1 MEIKNESELLNKF
14 CDEFCGNTLLSA
26 PFLNAEYNEV
36 LSTDG
41 TVLVGINP
49 EVLTKEY
56 PKRHCHLINLEFP
69 CEKTITIEA
78 LNKAFDSCP
87 MIDEEIVVEDAVE
100 CKECNGSGTVYLDY
114 TAKNENIY
122 KLSKECPICNG
133 TGEIEP
139 CKTKKT
145 GKKIIE
151 EDTVIEVGNAHIF
164 ANRLKLLK
172 KAMEYFKVDSVKMT
186 HNAPYG
192 ASEFIINKDVRVIIM
207 AKIPDLSCECSAKLE
222 LIN

>member
-1 MEIKNESELLNKF
+1 MEIKNESDLLNKF
-14 CDEFCGNTLLSA
+14 CDEFCGIPLLNA
-26 PFLNAEYNEV
+26 PFLNTVYNEV
-36 LSTDG
+36 WSTDG
-41 TVLVGINP
+41 RIFIGINP
-49 EVLTKEY
+49 EILTKEY
-56 PKRHCHLINLEFP
+56 PKKQCQLHNLEFP

-87 MIDEEIVVEDAVE
+87 MIDEEIVVDGAVE
-100 CKECNGSGTVYLDY
+100 CEECEGKGEVYW
-114 TAKNENIY
+114 EY
-122 KLSKECPICNG
+122 KDIHGESHERLMDCPICNG

-151 EDTVIEVGNAHIF
+151 EDTIIEVGNAHIF

-172 KAMEYFKVDSVKMT
+172 TAMEYFNVDSVKMV

-192 ASEFIINKDVRVIIM
+192 ANEFIINKDVRVIIM
-207 AKIPDLSCECSAKLE
+207 SKIPDLNCECSAKLE
-222 LIN
+222 LID

>member
-1 MEIKNESELLNKF
+1 MEIKNESELLNMF
-14 CDEFCGNTLLSA
+14 CDNFSQTPWINA
-26 PFLNAEYNEV
+26 PFFNTEYNEV
-36 LSTDG
+36 WSTDNH
-41 TVLVGINP
+41 VFIGIKP
-49 EVLTKEY
+49 DILTNEY
-56 PKRHCHLINLEFP
+56 PKGELLLPELEFP
-69 CEKTITIEA
+69 CEKTITIDA

-87 MIDEEIVVEDAVE
+87 MIDEEIVVDGALECEECEGKGEVYWVYKDKHEDTHE
-100 CKECNGSGTVYLDY
+100 RLMD
-114 TAKNENIY
+114 
-122 KLSKECPICNG
+122 CPICNG

>member
-1 MEIKNESELLNKF
+1 MEIKNESELLNMF
-14 CDEFCGNTLLSA
+14 CDNFSQTPWINA
-26 PFLNAEYNEV
+26 PFFNTEYNEV
-36 LSTDG
+36 WSTDNR
-41 TVLVGINP
+41 VFIGIKPDILTNEYHKGELLLP
-49 EVLTKEY
+49 E
-56 PKRHCHLINLEFP
+56 LEFP
-69 CEKTITIEA
+69 CEKTITIDA

-87 MIDEEIVVEDAVE
+87 MVDESIVIEDAVE

-139 CKTKKT
+139 CKTKKI
-145 GKKIIE
+145 GKKIIK
-151 EDTVIEVGNAHIF
+151 EDAVIEVGNAHIF
-164 ANRLKLLK
+164 AKRFKLLK
-172 KAMEYFKVDSVKMT
+172 IAMEYFKVDSVKMT

>member
-1 MEIKNESELLNKF
+1 MEKNNELELLNKF
-14 CDEFCGNTLLSA
+14 CDEFCGNTLLSV

-36 LSTDG
+36 WITDG

-49 EVLTKEY
+49 EILTKEY
-56 PKRHCHLINLEFP
+56 TKRHCYLTNLEFP

-87 MIDEEIVVEDAVE
+87 MIDEEIVVDGALECEECEGKGEVYWVYKDKHEDTHE
-100 CKECNGSGTVYLDY
+100 RLMD
-114 TAKNENIY
+114 
-122 KLSKECPICNG
+122 CPICNG

-186 HNAPYG
+186 HNSPYD
-192 ASEFIINKDVRVIIM
+192 ASEFVINKDIRIIIM
-207 AKIPDLSCECSAKLE
+207 GNLPEYNCECSAKVE
-222 LIN
+222 VID